1 MARCA
6 RPMSERVTLELGL
19 PHPEPELLSAALS
32 RRTVAS
38 AHDED
43 MFDAER
49 ELAARQAAFRWL
61 DAKLETGQSELSR
74 AELESF
80 EFEGE
85 PLKLIDQSR
94 GIRNPA
100 QFSATLSVM
109 TGANSPYADEPVA
122 GGLVRYDY
130 RAGEGGDNVKL
141 RRAAE
146 LRMPI
151 IYFRSIRSAAF
162 IADYPVYVTD
172 MPDERAV
179 LLAIGEDLQA
189 FGDPST
195 MSEVQRSYVE
205 RITRQR
211 LHQPL
216 FRAQVMF
223 AYERRCAVCSLR
235 HADLLDAAHIIPDH
249 HDEGAPVVRNGVALC
264 KIHHAAYDRDFLGLS
279 PDYIIHINTDLM
291 LEVDGPMLKY
301 GIQAMDK
308 RPLHVPA
315 RSGDR
320 PDRDRLAVRW
330 EEFTRKA

>member
-1 MARCA
+1 
-6 RPMSERVTLELGL
+6 
-19 PHPEPELLSAALS
+19 
-32 RRTVAS
+32 
-38 AHDED
+38 
-43 MFDAER
+43 MFDAAR
-49 ELAARQAAFRWL
+49 ELRARQAAFHWL
-61 DAKLETGQSELSR
+61 DAKFATGQSELSR

-80 EFEGE
+80 TFEGE

-94 GIRNPA
+94 GIRNPRD
-100 QFSATLSVM
+100 FSATLSVM

-130 RAGEGGDNVKL
+130 RAGDGGDNVKL

-172 MPDERAV
+172 MPEQRAV
-179 LLAIGEDLQA
+179 LLAIGEDVNA
-189 FGDPST
+189 FGDPAT

-205 RITRQR
+205 RIVRQR

-216 FRAQVMF
+216 FRAQVMY
-223 AYERRCAVCSLR
+223 AYEKRCAVCSLR
-235 HADLLDAAHIIPDH
+235 HPDLLDAAHIIPDRA
-249 HDEGAPVVRNGVALC
+249 DEGVPSVRNGLALC
-264 KIHHAAYDRDFLGLS
+264 KIHHAAYDRNFLGVS
-279 PDYIIHINTDLM
+279 PDYVIHINNDLM

-308 RPLHVPA
+308 QPLRVPSRA
-315 RSGDR
+315 NDR
-320 PDRDRLAVRW
+320 PDRDKLAFRW
-330 EEFTRKA
+330 DEFAQRV